1 MKKFKEAFELECCSC
16 FARKHGTTSPSIVSK
31 RKRQAA
37 VKKTTEPPSKRRRQ
51 MPVGEPPKQTSTSV
65 RAPPARPR
73 PTAIVLSSQ
82 EKTTQ
87 LSTRPGEIVL
97 SSRKET
103 RVVVTSTP
111 LDELLPS
118 PIDHIDQLQPSIT
131 ISHLIVITPSDH
143 QQLVDWSS
151 RYEIPIPLREDTVEL
166 RQRAVAPMLPA
177 APLVPYDSSD
187 EEDVP
192 EEPFK
197 WHIVESA
204 LRRLVCCY
212 IQSTRKTFIIIFYRR
227 KKTLFDGIG
236 HSFGIKQVYKSNSTS
251 WRCTCRSGKDWC
263 RATVLQRGEEF
274 IFGKN
279 PHTCKRVLDK
289 SLNAQILAEVKK
301 GVELQKFAS
310 TRQIVEP
317 IVMRHFEEDPDR
329 NLPVLENVYRVAQRA
344 KVNAFPKNPRNLEFE
359 WGK

>member
-1 MKKFKEAFELECCSC
+1 MAASTIAVLCSTCKVEFKGRNPQIVPCFVCKEYVHRTCLPETLTSTDYVRMKKFKEAFELECCSC

-37 VKKTTEPPSKRRRQ
+37 VKKTTESPSKRRRQ
-51 MPVGEPPKQTSTSV
+51 LPVVEPPKQTSTSV

-73 PTAIVLSSQ
+73 PTAIFLSSQ

-118 PIDHIDQLQPSIT
+118 PIDHINQLQPSIT

-204 LRRLVCCY
+204 LRRLVCGY
-212 IQSTRKTFIIIFYRR
+212 IQSTRKTFLLKSYFTGERR
-227 KKTLFDGIG
+227 LCLMALVIPLALNRCISQILHLGGVPVDQGRIGAAQRFFRGVKNLFLEKTLTLASECLI
-236 HSFGIKQVYKSNSTS
+236 
-251 WRCTCRSGKDWC
+251 
-263 RATVLQRGEEF
+263 
-274 IFGKN
+274 N
-279 PHTCKRVLDK
+279 P
-289 SLNAQILAEVKK
+289 
-301 GVELQKFAS
+301 
-310 TRQIVEP
+310 
-317 IVMRHFEEDPDR
+317 
-329 NLPVLENVYRVAQRA
+329 
-344 KVNAFPKNPRNLEFE
+344 
-359 WGK
+359 